1 MGILM
6 WKLLQIELFK
16 IFKRPRTYIAFG
28 ATAAIIFLF
37 QIGMKFD
44 GKSYLDLI
52 LNDLKDTFV
61 VSDDFK
67 VSLLNGYFICFAIL
81 NVLLIQ
87 MPLMVALIA
96 GDSIAGEANM
106 GTLRLSLTKPV
117 SRTQY
122 MLVKF
127 MASVVY
133 TVALLIWLAIIA
145 LLGSML
151 IFGTDTMV
159 VFTSTKIHMINSFD
173 VLWRY
178 VAAFGYA
185 SVALTTIAAL
195 AFLLSVFAENS
206 IGPIIATMSIV
217 VVFTILSEFNIP
229 LYDQNVKP
237 YLFTTHMV
245 AWKGFFYVQS
255 DAENQT
261 INGSIQNFPAIL
273 RSLGIL
279 LLYITAFVSSAIWIF
294 KRKDI
299 LT

>member
-1 MGILM
+1 M
-6 WKLLQIELFK
+6 WKLLKIELFK

-28 ATAAIIFLF
+28 AVAAIVFLF
-37 QIGMKFD
+37 HIGLKFD

-52 LNDLKDTFV
+52 LNNVSDSFE

-67 VSLLNGYFICFAIL
+67 SRLLNGYFICFAIL
-81 NVLLIQ
+81 NILLIQ
-87 MPLMVALIA
+87 MPLLVALIA

-106 GTLRLSLTKPV
+106 GTLRLSLTKPI
-117 SRTQY
+117 SRTDY

-127 MASVVY
+127 AASVIY
-133 TVALLIWLAIIA
+133 TLILLLWLAVLA
-145 LLGSML
+145 LFGSML
-151 IFGTDTMV
+151 IFGTNTLV
-159 VFTSTKIHMINSFD
+159 VFRSEGIEMMNSFD

-185 SVALTTIAAL
+185 AVALTTVSAL

-217 VVFTILSEFNIP
+217 IVLTILSEFNIP
-229 LYDQNVKP
+229 IYDKTVKP

-245 AWKGFFYVQS
+245 AWKGFFYVQA
-255 DAENQT
+255 DADNKT
-261 INGSIQNFPAIL
+261 IDGTIQNLPAIL
-273 RSLGIL
+273 RSMGIL
-279 LLYITAFVSSAIWIF
+279 IAYIIGFVGTAIWIF

>member
-1 MGILM
+1 M

-28 ATAAIIFLF
+28 ATAAIVLLF

-52 LNDLKDTFV
+52 LNDVKNTFE

-67 VSLLNGYFICFAIL
+67 DTLLNGYFICFAIL

-96 GDSIAGEANM
+96 GDAIAGEANM
-106 GTLRLSLTKPV
+106 GTLRLSLTRPIT
-117 SRTQY
+117 RTQY

-133 TVALLIWLAIIA
+133 TILLLIWLAIIA
-145 LLGSML
+145 LLGSMVL
-151 IFGTDTMV
+151 FGTDPLV
-159 VFTSTKIHMINSFD
+159 VFRADEIHIMNQGD
-173 VLWRY
+173 VMWRY
-178 VAAFGYA
+178 FAAFGYA
-185 SVALTTIAAL
+185 AVALTTIAAL

-217 VVFTILSEFNIP
+217 IVFTILSQFNIP
-229 LYDQNVKP
+229 LYDKNVKP

-245 AWKGFFYVQS
+245 AWKGFFYVQA
-255 DAENQT
+255 DAENRT
-261 INGSIQNFPAIL
+261 IDGSIQNLPSIM
-273 RSLGIL
+273 RSMGIL
-279 LLYITAFVSSAIWIF
+279 VGYIVVFVGSAIWVF
-294 KRKDI
+294 RRKDI

>member
-1 MGILM
+1 M

-28 ATAAIIFLF
+28 AVAAIVFLF
-37 QIGMKFD
+37 QVGLKFD

-52 LNDLKDTFV
+52 LNDLKDTFEV
-61 VSDDFK
+61 TDEFK
-67 VSLLNGYFICFAIL
+67 DRLLNGYFICFAIL
-81 NVLLIQ
+81 NILLIQ
-87 MPLMVALIA
+87 MPLLVALIA
-96 GDSIAGEANM
+96 GDAIAGEANM
-106 GTLRLSLTKPV
+106 GTLRLSLTRPV
-117 SRTQY
+117 SRTEY

-127 MASVVY
+127 MASVIY
-133 TVALLIWLAIIA
+133 TLILLIWLAILA
-145 LLGSML
+145 LFGSML
-151 IFGTDTMV
+151 IFGTNTLVIFRSEGIEM
-159 VFTSTKIHMINSFD
+159 MNSFD

-185 SVALTTIAAL
+185 AVALTTVSAL

-217 VVFTILSEFNIP
+217 IVFTILSEMNIP
-229 LYDQNVKP
+229 IYDKTVKP

-245 AWKGFFYVQS
+245 AWKGFFYVQA
-255 DAENQT
+255 DADNKT
-261 INGSIQNFPAIL
+261 IDGTIQNLPAIM
-273 RSLGIL
+273 RSLSIL
-279 LLYITAFVSSAIWIF
+279 VVYIIGFVGSAIWIF

>member
-1 MGILM
+1 M

-28 ATAAIIFLF
+28 AVAAIVFLF
-37 QIGMKFD
+37 QVGLKFD

-52 LNDLKDTFV
+52 LNDVKDTFEV
-61 VSDDFK
+61 TDEFK
-67 VSLLNGYFICFAIL
+67 DRLLNGYFICFAIL
-81 NVLLIQ
+81 NILLIQ
-87 MPLMVALIA
+87 MPLLVALIA
-96 GDSIAGEANM
+96 GDAIAGEANM
-106 GTLRLSLTKPV
+106 GTLRLSLTRPV
-117 SRTQY
+117 SRTEY

-127 MASVVY
+127 MASVIY
-133 TVALLIWLAIIA
+133 TLILLIWLAILA
-145 LLGSML
+145 LFGSML
-151 IFGTDTMV
+151 IFGINTLVIFRSEGIEM
-159 VFTSTKIHMINSFD
+159 MNSFD

-185 SVALTTIAAL
+185 AVALTTVSAL

-217 VVFTILSEFNIP
+217 IVFTILSEMNIP
-229 LYDQNVKP
+229 IYDKTVKP

-245 AWKGFFYVQS
+245 AWKGFFYVQA
-255 DAENQT
+255 DADNKT
-261 INGSIQNFPAIL
+261 IDGTIQNLPAIM
-273 RSLGIL
+273 RSLSIL
-279 LLYITAFVSSAIWIF
+279 VVYIIGFVGSAIWIF